1 MRYTIEKQ
9 SKTVYIIHFIYHTY
23 GRNKIIQR
31 IQCNIHSCMYFPVVA
46 VEFSVLAGCFNLLR
60 VEKPRAIIIG
70 ICIQF
75 AKLRKRFPSDI
86 SSLLESR
93 NAIFQCKF

>member
-1 MRYTIEKQ
+1 
-9 SKTVYIIHFIYHTY
+9 
-23 GRNKIIQR
+23 
-31 IQCNIHSCMYFPVVA
+31 MYFPVVA

-93 NAIFQCKF
+93 NAIFQCKFWRYHDYREYIKKCVIVA